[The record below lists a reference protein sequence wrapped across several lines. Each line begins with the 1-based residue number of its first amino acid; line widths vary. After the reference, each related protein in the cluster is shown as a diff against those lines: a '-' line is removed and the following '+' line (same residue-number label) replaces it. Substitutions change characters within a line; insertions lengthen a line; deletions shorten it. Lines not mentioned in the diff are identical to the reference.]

1 MPLGSPIDESGLLL
15 RDGAGLILQRD
26 DGGRWRLDAS
36 PRHRELAGRRVR
48 VKGKRSGFDLVD
60 VEMLD
65 PL

>member
-1 MPLGSPIDESGLLL
+1 MPLGSTVDESGLLL

-36 PRHRELAGRRVR
+36 PRYRELEGRRVR
-48 VKGKRSGFDLVD
+48 LKGKRSSFDLVD
-60 VEMLD
+60 VEALD